1 MKDYDFVDLYDI
13 YGPLLTEHQR
23 TLVEGYYLYDLSFAE
38 LAENYGGSRQSVY
51 DAVKKARALLS
62 EYEVKLGFVAK
73 EKKIKD
79 IASSLDGEVADK
91 IYMALSKN
99 QK

>member
-1 MKDYDFVDLYDI
+1 MKDYEFVDLYDI

-23 TLVEGYYLYDLSFAE
+23 TLVEGYYLYDLSFSE

-62 EYEVKLGFVAK
+62 EYEQKLGFVEK
-73 EKKIKD
+73 ERLVKSIADGIGGDVAEKLEAVFSKK
-79 IASSLDGEVADK
+79 
-91 IYMALSKN
+91 